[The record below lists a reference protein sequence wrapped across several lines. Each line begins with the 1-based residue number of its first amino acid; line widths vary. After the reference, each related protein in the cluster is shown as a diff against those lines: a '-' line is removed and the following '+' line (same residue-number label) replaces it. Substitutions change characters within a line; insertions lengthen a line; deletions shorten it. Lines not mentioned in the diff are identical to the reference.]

1 MLVLN
6 RKELETIRIGQAVIT
21 ILATGPTRVSV
32 GIEAPREI
40 EIVRGEPARAG
51 SGTGGSVMEWAFI
64 LGVFTGSAITATIA
78 MAAAVSEWIWRFKE

>member
-6 RKELETIRIGQAVIT
+6 RRERETIRIGQAVIT

-40 EIVRGEPARAG
+40 EIVRGELLERDH
-51 SGTGGSVMEWAFI
+51 EQE
-64 LGVFTGSAITATIA
+64 
-78 MAAAVSEWIWRFKE
+78 AA